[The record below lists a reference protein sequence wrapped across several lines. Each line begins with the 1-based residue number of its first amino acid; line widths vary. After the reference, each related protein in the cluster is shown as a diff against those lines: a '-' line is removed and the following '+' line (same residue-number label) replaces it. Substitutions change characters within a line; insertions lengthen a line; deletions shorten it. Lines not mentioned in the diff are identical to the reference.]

1 MIIVS
6 SIEECFILDVRTEG
20 EFEQKSIE
28 GSTNIPHRKILVVE
42 YPGSIGFALTK
53 IPKDKKIVIYCE
65 TGSRSKQVEKVL
77 TKKGYDVINLLK
89 FEQAEDFVKALKG
102 KKL

>member
-1 MIIVS
+1 MS

-20 EFEQKSIE
+20 EFEEKSIE

-53 IPKDKKIVIYCE
+53 IPKDKKIVVYCE
-65 TGSRSKQVEKVL
+65 TGSRATQAAKVL
-77 TKKGYDVINLLK
+77 TKKGYNVINLLN
-89 FEQAEDFVKALKG
+89 FEQAEDFVKALKERRS
-102 KKL
+102 

>member
-1 MIIVS
+1 M
-6 SIEECFILDVRTEG
+6 DVRTEG
-20 EFEQKSIE
+20 EFEEKRIE
-28 GSTNIPHRKILVVE
+28 GSINIPHRKILVVE
-42 YPGSIGFALTK
+42 YPGSLGFSLTK

-102 KKL
+102 KEV

>member
-1 MIIVS
+1 MVIVS

-20 EFEQKSIE
+20 EFEEKSIE

-53 IPKDKKIVIYCE
+53 IPKDKKIVVYCE
-65 TGSRSKQVEKVL
+65 AGSRATQAAKVL
-77 TKKGYDVINLLK
+77 TKKGYNVINLLN
-89 FEQAEDFVKALKG
+89 FEQAEDFVKALKERRS
-102 KKL
+102 